1 MDVHC
6 EPSIYFLDINR
17 LRNHLEGHRS
27 GFMQINLYPPGKS
40 QPVSLWM
47 RCSDLYIV
55 GFRGANRWYFLEPD
69 VSGPADAGKKK
80 FAPKTLNIGTNYNNL
95 AKVGAVSI
103 ADLGAISTLGEFDRD
118 DALDLRAFVLAA
130 AVVSE
135 ALRFATV
142 QTYFTGLINGVVAS
156 VPMEQLNKRYFT
168 EWSKMTEAGN
178 ADVLL
183 PRT

>member
-6 EPSIYFLDINR
+6 EPALYFQELNR
-17 LRNHLEGHRS
+17 LRGHLSGNRS
-27 GFMQINLYPPGKS
+27 GFMEISLYPPGKS
-40 QPVSLWM
+40 QPVKLWM

-55 GFRGANRWYFLEPD
+55 GFKGASRWYFLEEN

-95 AKVGAVSI
+95 TKVGAVTVS
-103 ADLGAISTLGEFDRD
+103 DLGGIGSLGEFDKD
-118 DALDLRAFVLAA
+118 DQLDERAFVLAA

-142 QTYFTGLINGVVAS
+142 QTYFTGLINGVIPRVDIS
-156 VPMEQLNKRYFT
+156 QLNKRYFT
-168 EWSKMTEAGN
+168 EWNKMSEAGN

-183 PRT
+183 VKS